1 MRKKAYIMTIAM
13 AAAMMLTACGNEK
26 PKETSVTNN
35 TVAEADSSTPS
46 NDNDEPIII
55 EKKETRTETKE
66 ESTDAIKVDDKG
78 ELVVDTDSK
87 DVKIEK
93 AADGTEIATIK
104 TDDGEVKVAVKTD
117 DKGNVTVD
125 NTKTVET
132 DKETGKTAV
141 VTTAPNNDEK
151 PASGQ
156 STTTVEVDD
165 KGKVVIKTTE
175 TTTVTVTV
183 TATPTAKPTAAPTI
197 EAGPT
202 KAAVKATD
210 TPTPTNTKAPAKTTD
225 TPAPT
230 NTAKPVSTNTPV
242 PTSTNTPVPTSTNTP
257 KPTATN
263 TPRPTATN
271 TPVPTNTSTPT
282 PTVHVH
288 NWTAQTK
295 TVHHDE
301 VGHWEKQETEWEE
314 KIYYT
319 GYCANTRPVKSVYEL
334 MKEEGTWSE
343 DAWESITVTKEYWDD
358 ENGYYDTH
366 INVGKIS
373 SWSKYAKD
381 LLDDYCG
388 SSTKEYHLYV
398 ESIYHTDTKDVWI
411 VDKAAYDETVITGYT
426 CSCGATK

>member
-1 MRKKAYIMTIAM
+1 MRKKAYIITIAM
-13 AAAMMLTACGNEK
+13 AATMMLTACGNKES
-26 PKETSVTNN
+26 KETSVTNN
-35 TVAEADSSTPS
+35 TVAEAGSSAPS
-46 NDNDEPIII
+46 DNEPIII
-55 EKKETRTETKE
+55 EKQEERTETKE

-125 NTKTVET
+125 STKTVEIDSKT
-132 DKETGKTAV
+132 NEAKVVENTPAANNTTPGK
-141 VTTAPNNDEK
+141 D
-151 PASGQ
+151 Q

-165 KGKVVIKTTE
+165 KGKVVVKTTE
-175 TTTVTVTV
+175 TTTVTVKV
-183 TATPTAKPTAAPTI
+183 TATPTVTNVPTVSVELTKTIVAKN
-197 EAGPT
+197 
-202 KAAVKATD
+202 D
-210 TPTPTNTKAPAKTTD
+210 TPTPIETIAPSKSTD
-225 TPAPT
+225 TPLPT
-230 NTAKPVSTNTPV
+230 NTPKPADTSTPTPKPVN
-242 PTSTNTPVPTSTNTP
+242 TNTPVPTSTNTP

-271 TPVPTNTSTPT
+271 TPVPTHTSTPT

-288 NWTAQTK
+288 NWSAQTK

-301 VGHWEKQETEWEE
+301 VGHWEKQEIEWEE

-358 ENGYYDTH
+358 ENGYYNTH

-373 SWSKYAKD
+373 LWSKYAQD
-381 LLDDYCG
+381 LLADYCG

-411 VDKAAYDETVITGYT
+411 VDKASYDETVITGYT

>member
-1 MRKKAYIMTIAM
+1 M

-26 PKETSVTNN
+26 PKETSITNN
-35 TVAEADSSTPS
+35 TVAEADPSTPS
-46 NDNDEPIII
+46 NDNDAPIII
-55 EKKETRTETKE
+55 EKQEERTETKE

-104 TDDGEVKVAVKTD
+104 TDEGEVKVAVKTD

-141 VTTAPNNDEK
+141 VTTSPEK
-151 PASGQ
+151 DNKPDSGQ

-183 TATPTAKPTAAPTI
+183 TATPTAKPTATPTI
-197 EAGPT
+197 EAGST
-202 KAAVKATD
+202 RAAIKATD
-210 TPTPTNTKAPAKTTD
+210 TPTPTNT
-225 TPAPT
+225 
-230 NTAKPVSTNTPV
+230 AKPASTDTPV
-242 PTSTNTPVPTSTNTP
+242 PTNTNTPVPTSTNTP

-271 TPVPTNTSTPT
+271 TPVPTSTSTPT

-301 VGHWEKQETEWEE
+301 VGHWEKQEIEWEE

-319 GYCANTRPVKSVYEL
+319 GYCANTRPVVSVYEL
-334 MKEEGTWSE
+334 MKKEGTWSE
-343 DAWESITVTKEYWDD
+343 DAWESITVTKEYWDE
-358 ENGYYDTH
+358 ENGYYNTH

-373 SWSKYAKD
+373 SWSKYAQD
-381 LLDDYCG
+381 LLADYCG
-388 SSTKEYHLYV
+388 SSTKMYHMYV
-398 ESIYHTDTKDVWI
+398 ESIMHTDVKDVWVI
-411 VDKAAYDETVITGYT
+411 DDAAYDETVITGYT